1 MQRKFYLPLNLQLFA
16 DELAVDTGVEVA
28 SDAGMQQQGEIPSDP
43 AQSQADANT
52 GAESPAAG
60 DKQNNYE
67 KAFAK
72 RMAAERAQ
80 WDAERTKLTEQYQ
93 GYDQHKRAS
102 EYLLRNAGLG
112 SMDELLAKIEQQE
125 LTARAE
131 ERGVPLEFQKEY
143 EEMKGIKSE
152 WQQMKETQQQQQQ
165 YQAFRAELDKFA
177 AEKGVEPDKLYDYM
191 AENQIGNKEAA
202 LKALKFEE
210 AEAARFDAEQAVEQA
225 KKEGQKELIAAK
237 ASIPKTVQSQNKGTP
252 AIAKPKTLNDAYQ
265 RAMARLSSE

>member
-1 MQRKFYLPLNLQLFA
+1 MFKIKPFYM
-16 DELAVDTGVEVA
+16 ELAGEIGGSAGVEVA
-28 SDAGMQQQGEIPSDP
+28 SDAGMHEQGEIPSDP
-43 AQSQADANT
+43 AQSQQDANA
-52 GAESPAAG
+52 GEESPAAG

-80 WDAERTKLTEQYQ
+80 WEAERTKLTEQYQ
-93 GYDQHKRAS
+93 GHDHYKKAAD
-102 EYLLRNAGLG
+102 YLQRTSGIN
-112 SMDELLAKIEQQE
+112 SMDELLAKIEEQE

-152 WQQMKETQQQQQQ
+152 WQQMKEAQQQQQQ
-165 YQAFRAELDKFA
+165 YQSFRSELDKFA
-177 AEKGVEPDKLYDYM
+177 SEKGVEPDKLYDYM

-210 AEAARFDAEQAVEQA
+210 AEAARMEAEQAVEQA

-237 ASIPKTVQSQNKGTP
+237 ASIPKTVTSQNKGTP
-252 AIAKPKTLNDAYQ
+252 AISRPKTPAEA
-265 RAMARLSSE
+265 RASAERRLSSWGE